1 MNKIS
6 TYLGTLLILQL
17 LLAGGLFARSWQ
29 AEHQNQRRQPIL
41 SFDPSTADRVTIESS
56 SESVDLRKSADGWRL
71 PDDKSAPVDPEMV
84 RNLLATLG
92 TLEVGLPVATSPAS
106 QEQFAVGEKTFERKV
121 KLYRGEETLGTL
133 IVGTSQG
140 LGKSYLRAA
149 ESSSIFSSTLNS
161 RQLPTDP
168 TAWLVSEK
176 EGSQGKTEVSKKA
189 PPEEPAGL

>member
-17 LLAGGLFARSWQ
+17 LLAGGLFASSWQ

-71 PDDKSAPVDPEMV
+71 PDDESAPVDPEMV

-140 LGKSYLRAA
+140 LGRSYLRAG
-149 ESSSIFSSTLNS
+149 ESSNIYVAALSLH
-161 RQLPTDP
+161 QLPTE
-168 TAWLVSEK
+168 SESWMEPK
-176 EGSQGKTEVSKKA
+176 DEVPEADSGETA
-189 PPEEPAGL
+189 PPEDPEGP